1 MPVNMRASLR
11 VNPVLD
17 QSLAADAWLH
27 STAPRRLPMRSEK
40 SRWILLT
47 PPEKPAMRRP
57 KAYQNP
63 RFLESKDAR
72 ALRILSEYLEPLS
85 RFARF
90 NVQDTIVFMGSARL
104 QSRDAAEAALA
115 AAERQGAGVEAARTA
130 VALSVYYEAAR
141 ELARRLTEWS
151 KGLGRDEKR
160 FVVCTGGGPGIME
173 AANRGASEARGL
185 NVGLTISIPNEE
197 FDNPY
202 VSRELHVH
210 FHYFFMRKF
219 WFVYLAK
226 AVVLFPGGFGT
237 LDELFEILTL
247 VQTRKMRKRVP
258 IVLFGAKYWD
268 EVVNFDALVKYGT
281 ISPQDVELFHRTDS
295 IDEAYEIIIRALAE
309 NALGSPGAVL

>member
-1 MPVNMRASLR
+1 MAEP
-11 VNPVLD
+11 
-17 QSLAADAWLH
+17 
-27 STAPRRLPMRSEK
+27 PRRQ
-40 SRWILLT
+40 
-47 PPEKPAMRRP
+47 P
-57 KAYQNP
+57 KAYHNQ

-85 RFARF
+85 RFQRSQ
-90 NVQDTIVFMGSARL
+90 VQDTIVFMGSARL
-104 QSRDAAEAALA
+104 KSRAVAEAALA
-115 AAERQGAGVEAARTA
+115 EAERIGTEVERARTA
-130 VALSVYYEAAR
+130 LELSEYYEAAR
-141 ELARRLTEWS
+141 ELAHRLTDWS
-151 KGLGRDEKR
+151 KNLGDAGRR

-173 AANRGASEARGL
+173 AANRGASEAKGL

-247 VQTRKMRKRVP
+247 VQTGKMRKRMP
-258 IVLFGAKYWD
+258 IVLFGAKFWD
-268 EVVNFDALVKYGT
+268 QIVDFDALVRFGT
-281 ISPQDVELFHRTDS
+281 ISPEDVRLFHRTDS
-295 IDEAYEIIIRALAE
+295 VDEAYDLITRGLTEH
-309 NALGSPGAVL
+309 ALGSPGAVL